1 MIFFQNDIKM
11 IKALLI
17 SRYEPETD
25 LNPWSSR
32 FLTFKKSTSVDLSL
46 VDHGGNSVVHHVIAP
61 TPNFTYSNSDT
72 IVRLLASAGAP
83 LDVVNSAGK
92 TPLQLAIDR
101 KAEKLIQTLKDLLP
115 EDKHPKNSDVLSGT
129 SINGKSINGTS
140 INGTSTN
147 GTSIKETA
155 EEMITEREVPN
166 FESDASTVLESLQIE
181 ETSQPLKVTADKL
194 LGFGDSSEVLTDESQ
209 GIPYSVLL
217 VKPDKDSW
225 GVSHFLKLQI
235 VIHKQRNL
243 VVLFSH
249 SGQLGQQLNP
259 SDWTHSKETYSKK
272 SDAIDEFVKLFKLKT
287 GNSWSPIDKFVP
299 ITKKYRLIPMRIKN
313 FDIKSKLEKLRREK
327 IIGSNEE
334 KPSLTNEEKSTSS
347 VNEEKPSLTNEV
359 KSSLGNEEKSTSS
372 VNEVKSSLA
381 NEVSELMS
389 QVMKDLMTPQSNEE
403 IDCVTCVKVIT
414 DNVVKR
420 AEDILFEIGVV
431 IGEREKELKQVNK
444 RNVPI
449 NSSKILDQLTD
460 LSDEFFNLIP
470 IPIKSRLSP
479 ILNESDHRSK
489 NDILR
494 RIRNYIISGK
504 IILGSYQKIPTIN
517 QLDYIYD
524 CLKCQ
529 ISILDQSSIES
540 QILLQFIHNSSLNQ
554 KNKPMIESIFRINKK
569 SQEDQLMK
577 INLSNHWLLFH
588 SVPSKE
594 LLNILSSGFQITSSD
609 TFMKVAN

>member
-1 MIFFQNDIKM
+1 M

-92 TPLQLAIDR
+92 TPLQLAMDR

-115 EDKHPKNSDVLSGT
+115 EDKHPKSSDVSSGT
-129 SINGKSINGTS
+129 SMKETS
-140 INGTSTN
+140 INGTSM
-147 GTSIKETA
+147 KEA
-155 EEMITEREVPN
+155 AGKVVTEREVPN
-166 FESDASTVLESLQIE
+166 FESDASAVLESLKIE
-181 ETSQPLKVTADKL
+181 ETCEPLKVTADKL
-194 LGFGDSSEVLTDESQ
+194 LGFGDSSEVLMDESQ
-209 GIPYSVLL
+209 GIPFSVLL
-217 VKPDKDSW
+217 VKPDKESW
-225 GVSHFLKLQI
+225 GVSNFLKLQI

-259 SDWTHSKETYSKK
+259 STWTHSKETFSKK
-272 SDAIDEFVKLFKLKT
+272 SEAIDEFVKLFKSKT

-299 ITKKYRLIPMRIKN
+299 VTKKYRLVPMRIKS

-327 IIGSNEE
+327 IIGSVNEGKSSLTNEEKPLLTNEEKPLLTNEE
-334 KPSLTNEEKSTSS
+334 KPSLTNEEKPINI
-347 VNEEKPSLTNEV
+347 NEA
-359 KSSLGNEEKSTSS
+359 KSSLS
-372 VNEVKSSLA
+372 

-389 QVMKDLMTPQSNEE
+389 QVMKDLMTPQSNED
-403 IDCVTCVKVIT
+403 IDCVTCVKLIT
-414 DNVVKR
+414 DDVVKR

-431 IGEREKELKQVNK
+431 IGEREKELKVVTGEREKELKQAK

-504 IILGSYQKIPTIN
+504 IILASYLKIPTIN

-524 CLKCQ
+524 CLKCE
-529 ISILDQSSIES
+529 ISVLDQSSIES

-554 KNKPMIESIFRINKK
+554 KNKPMVESIFKTNKK
-569 SQEDQLMK
+569 SQEDQLVK
-577 INLSNHWLLFH
+577 INLPNHWLLFH

-609 TFMKVAN
+609 SFMKVANSFFIILTVN

>member
-1 MIFFQNDIKM
+1 M

-46 VDHGGNSVVHHVIAP
+46 VDHRGNTVVHHVVAP

-72 IVRLLASAGAP
+72 IIRLLASAGAP

-115 EDKHPKNSDVLSGT
+115 EDKHPKNSDVSSGT
-129 SINGKSINGTS
+129 KD
-140 INGTSTN
+140 TSTKD
-147 GTSIKETA
+147 TSIKDT
-155 EEMITEREVPN
+155 TGKKVPN
-166 FESDASTVLESLQIE
+166 FESDASSVLESLEIE
-181 ETSQPLKVTADKL
+181 ERWEALRVSGDKL
-194 LGFGDSSEVLTDESQ
+194 LGFGDSSEVVMDLSQ
-209 GIPYSVLL
+209 GIPYSILL
-217 VKPDKDSW
+217 VKPDRDSW
-225 GVSHFLKLQI
+225 GLSHFLKLQI

-259 SDWTHSKETYSKK
+259 STWTHSKETYSKK
-272 SDAIDEFVKLFKLKT
+272 SDAIEEFVKLFKLKT
-287 GNSWSPIDKFVP
+287 GNSWSPIDAFLP
-299 ITKKYRLIPMRIKN
+299 ATKKYRLIPIRIKN
-313 FDIKSKLEKLRREK
+313 FDIKSKLEKLRNEK
-327 IIGSNEE
+327 MTTSNEE
-334 KPSLTNEEKSTSS
+334 NSIISTNEEKSIISTNGEKSS
-347 VNEEKPSLTNEV
+347 LTNERKSSLTNEV
-359 KSSLGNEEKSTSS
+359 SQ
-372 VNEVKSSLA
+372 
-381 NEVSELMS
+381 LMS
-389 QVMKDLMTPQSNEE
+389 EVMRDLMTPQSNED
-403 IDCVTCVKVIT
+403 IDCVTCVKAVT
-414 DNVVKR
+414 DDVVKR

-431 IGEREKELKQVNK
+431 IGEREKEVKQGKK

-449 NSSKILDQLTD
+449 NSSKFLDQLTD

-470 IPIKSRLSP
+470 IPIKARLSP
-479 ILNESDHRSK
+479 ILNENDHRSK

-504 IILGSYQKIPTIN
+504 IILGSYRNIPEIN
-517 QLDYIYD
+517 QVDYIYD
-524 CLKCQ
+524 CLKCD
-529 ISILDQSSIES
+529 ISILDQSSIEC

-554 KNKPMIESIFRINKK
+554 KNKPTIESIFKINKK
-569 SQEDQLMK
+569 SQEDQLVK
-577 INLSNHWLLFH
+577 TNLPNHWLLFH

-609 TFMKVAN
+609 SFMKVAN